1 MFWGKC
7 LLFRYK
13 YKCIQ
18 SVQLHINIVHL
29 EFFRGLLAFARILVS
44 QLKKRKR
51 LFNFN
56 VGQTLT
62 AQDKTLISLA
72 AGFKEKWPAPVIVNI
87 LSPITSANHC
97 HPPPLHHPHHAKCRV
112 MESNH
117 PWCRGWTICR
127 CPKPPL
133 LKSCSGKHLEHLELD
148 ARVNNLG
155 ASVSGDRVTSEENT
169 SWTTAA
175 LIKTNPTPTNFT
187 ALCTVLQDCPPQSS
201 SEMLYNTSPSWVAT
215 PPPSPKSS

>member
-1 MFWGKC
+1 MYLTESCLVNGKDKNYNAHQT
-7 LLFRYK
+7 FTSTYYNFDRPG
-13 YKCIQ
+13 
-18 SVQLHINIVHL
+18 SW
-29 EFFRGLLAFARILVS
+29 FRG
-44 QLKKRKR
+44 
-51 LFNFN
+51 
-56 VGQTLT
+56 
-62 AQDKTLISLA
+62 
-72 AGFKEKWPAPVIVNI
+72 EMAPMIVNI

-97 HPPPLHHPHHAKCRV
+97 HQRV
-112 MESNH
+112 MGSNH
-117 PWCRGWTICR
+117 TWCRGWTICR

-133 LKSCSGKHLEHLELD
+133 LKSCSGKHLQHLEHLELD

-175 LIKTNPTPTNFT
+175 LIKTDPTATNYT

-201 SEMLYNTSPSWVAT
+201 SAMLYNTSPSWVAT